1 MQGRMPV
8 PRSCPRPWSWHL
20 GHSVPDSALIV
31 VVGDVMDGANTEI
44 FRLRAKVSVEH
55 SRVCVPPALADDSVR
70 KTVTSV

>member
-1 MQGRMPV
+1 M
-8 PRSCPRPWSWHL
+8 
-20 GHSVPDSALIV
+20 PDSALVV

-44 FRLRAKVSVEH
+44 FRLQAKVSVEH

>member
-1 MQGRMPV
+1 MPV

-31 VVGDVMDGANTEI
+31 VVGDAMDGANAEI
-44 FRLRAKVSVEH
+44 FRLRAVEH
-55 SRVCVPPALADDSVR
+55 SRVCFPPTLVDDSVR